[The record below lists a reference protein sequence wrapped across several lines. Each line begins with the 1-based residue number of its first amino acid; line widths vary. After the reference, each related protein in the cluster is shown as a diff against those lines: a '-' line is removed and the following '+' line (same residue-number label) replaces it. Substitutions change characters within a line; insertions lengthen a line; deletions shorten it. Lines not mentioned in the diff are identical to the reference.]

1 MANSTILYIRF
12 WLKNLFKKKEVK
24 IPEIQKE
31 KKPSIDLDEERR
43 KSLLDLDKVY
53 ITDNIYV
60 RIPTVREILKD
71 EQSYYSIVHSFTAVP
86 YQFMVQLD
94 DMGIDYTTIT
104 PYQLFLILF
113 PAYSKTDLSLIFG
126 DLNTSDYTLEI
137 DEANSTHILHSTTNG
152 MECKIDEFVYS
163 QLVDILR
170 KIHNLE
176 EVKKKPGNDEAKRYL
191 LKRERKRQKRNKN
204 KPYEPYL
211 EKLVIALV
219 NCPEFKYN
227 YEETM
232 DLSIYR
238 FMQSFKQIQT
248 RITFDNTMIGVY
260 AGTVDTSKMSDKSC
274 LSWIPIK

>member
-1 MANSTILYIRF
+1 MANSIILYIRF
-12 WLKNLFKKKEVK
+12 WFKNLLKKKEIKV
-24 IPEIQKE
+24 PETPEE
-31 KKPSIDLDEERR
+31 KKSSINLNEERR

-71 EQSYYSIVHSFTAVP
+71 EQSYYNIIHSFTAVP

-94 DMGIDYTTIT
+94 DMGIDYTTLT
-104 PYQLFLILF
+104 PYHLFLILF

-126 DLNTSDYTLEI
+126 NLNTSDYTLEI
-137 DEANSTHILHSTTNG
+137 DGENSAHILHSATNG
-152 MECKIDEFVYS
+152 IECKIDEFVYS
-163 QLVDILR
+163 QLVSILR

-176 EVKKKPGNDEAKRYL
+176 EVKKKPGNDEARRYL
-191 LKRERKRQKRNKN
+191 LERERKRQRRNKN

-211 EKLVIALV
+211 EKLVVALV

-260 AGTVDTSKMSDKSC
+260 AGTVDTSKMGDKSC

>member
-1 MANSTILYIRF
+1 MVSNIVLYIRF
-12 WLKNLFKKKEVK
+12 WFKNLFKKKKVK
-24 IPEIQKE
+24 IPKTPTELKQ
-31 KKPSIDLDEERR
+31 SINLDEERR

-60 RIPTVREILKD
+60 RIPTVSEILKD
-71 EQSYYSIVHSFTAVP
+71 EQSYYNVVHSFTAVP

-94 DMGIDYTTIT
+94 DMGIDFATWS
-104 PYQLFLILF
+104 PYQLFLMLF
-113 PAYSKTDLSLIFG
+113 PMYGKTDLSLIFG
-126 DLNTSDYTLEI
+126 DLNTSDYAVEV
-137 DEANSTHILHSTTNG
+137 DENNSTLMLHSKTNG
-152 MECKIDEFVYS
+152 LEYKIDEFVYS
-163 QLVDILR
+163 QLVKILR

-176 EVKKKPGNDEAKRYL
+176 EIRKKPGNDEAKRYL
-191 LKRERKRQKRNKN
+191 IERERKKQKRNKN

-232 DLSIYR
+232 NLSIYK

-248 RITFDNTMIGVY
+248 RIDFDNVMIGVY
-260 AGTVDTSKMSDKSC
+260 AGTLDTSKMSDKSC
-274 LSWIPIK
+274 LSWIQIK